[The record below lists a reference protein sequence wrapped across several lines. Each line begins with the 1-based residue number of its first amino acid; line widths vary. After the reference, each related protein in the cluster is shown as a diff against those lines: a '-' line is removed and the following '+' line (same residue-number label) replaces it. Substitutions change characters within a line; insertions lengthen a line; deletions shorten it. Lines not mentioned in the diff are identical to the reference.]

1 MITNIPSS
9 YANAVAPFAPLGR
22 QAVSE
27 EGLDLK
33 SSNFKALEQSA
44 ESARGENRRSPD
56 ERPNDV
62 GERERLREGRING
75 DEPRQRGGRQ
85 ADSKQARQEQEQ
97 QEIRE
102 LAARDREVR
111 SHEQAHAAVGGKYA
125 GSPVYEFVR
134 GPDGVSYAVGGEV
147 SIDTSPIPG
156 DPEATIAKAQQ
167 IRRAANAPAEPSPQ
181 DRRVAAEASLMEADA
196 RAELRQERVIESERA
211 REEKAD
217 RAEEKKAEAAR
228 KEKDDEAQQV
238 ASERADLQRAQRAE
252 ALAEAIRRNIDI
264 NRRLLDIGVNNT
276 IPVIGSFLDRQV

>member
-1 MITNIPSS
+1 M
-9 YANAVAPFAPLGR
+9 
-22 QAVSE
+22 
-27 EGLDLK
+27 
-33 SSNFKALEQSA
+33 
-44 ESARGENRRSPD
+44 RS
-56 ERPNDV
+56 
-62 GERERLREGRING
+62 
-75 DEPRQRGGRQ
+75 
-85 ADSKQARQEQEQ
+85 
-97 QEIRE
+97 
-102 LAARDREVR
+102 
-111 SHEQAHAAVGGKYA
+111 
-125 GSPVYEFVR
+125 
-134 GPDGVSYAVGGEV
+134 GGEV

-211 REEKAD
+211 REEKAE

-238 ASERADLQRAQRAE
+238 ANERAELQRAQRAE
-252 ALAEAIRRNIDI
+252 ALAEASRRNIDI